1 MDKYKKAILRCKN
14 HRLEILK
21 LSQKVQAL
29 HIGGSFS
36 SVEIVDCIYNMI
48 MNKQDKFILSK
59 GHAGIIQYVILYSL
73 GVLKRSE
80 LNSYCQINGS
90 LGVHPD
96 YGIKGIETS
105 TGSLGH
111 GLGVTAGMA
120 TASKNLVLIGKIFRE
135 FSIEFVNTS
144 LAPFG

>member
-59 GHAGIIQYVILYSL
+59 GHAGIIQYVILL
-73 GVLKRSE
+73 L
-80 LNSYCQINGS
+80 
-90 LGVHPD
+90 
-96 YGIKGIETS
+96 
-105 TGSLGH
+105 
-111 GLGVTAGMA
+111 
-120 TASKNLVLIGKIFRE
+120 
-135 FSIEFVNTS
+135 
-144 LAPFG
+144 